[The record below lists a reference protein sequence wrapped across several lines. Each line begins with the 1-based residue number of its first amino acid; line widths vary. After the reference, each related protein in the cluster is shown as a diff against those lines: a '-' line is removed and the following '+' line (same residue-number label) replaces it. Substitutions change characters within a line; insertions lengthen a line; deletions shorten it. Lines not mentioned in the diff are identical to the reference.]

1 MKIVDNDPWLQ
12 PVADK
17 IEMRNNRYCLSKEN
31 ILHHYGSLYDFAGW
45 HRELGFHYDKELK
58 GWYFRDWLPRALQV
72 YLTGSFADWEP
83 CRYPLSRRDNGV
95 WEVFLPIE
103 DMHGEEVMLYVKGKD
118 GYSMH
123 LPAYVEYATQDAE
136 TNSFVGRVWAP
147 AKPFDWQDDKGIAIS
162 NMPLLIYECHI
173 GMAQEVEGVG
183 TYKQFEENIIPYIKD
198 LGYNVLQIMAIAEHP
213 YYGSYGYQVSNFFAP
228 SSRFG
233 TPDDLKHLIRT
244 AHSNGIAVVMDLVQ
258 GHYVANTTEGLNMI
272 DGDENL
278 YSPKESENIHP
289 YWETKLFDYSDINVQ
304 RFLLSNIRYWME
316 EYHIDG
322 FRFDGVTSMIYMHHG
337 YIDNFG
343 TYDNYFGTCV
353 NEAAITYLTLAN
365 DLIHNIRPDAV
376 TIAEE
381 VSGMPGMVYPIAD
394 GGVGFDYRLAMA
406 LPDYWIKLLKEQRD
420 EQWSMADLW
429 KVMNDR
435 LFDVK
440 TVAYCESHDQ
450 AMVGDKTIAFRLMD
464 KTMYNSMLKQ
474 VHNPVVDRGVALHK
488 MIRFF
493 TILVGGQA
501 YLNFMGNEF
510 GHPEW
515 IDFPRKDNNWS
526 YLYARR
532 QWSLIADKGL
542 KYDYLLLFD
551 KAMLA
556 FVKSKNVFNQGFAT
570 LLQCDEKYK
579 TIVFSRGKW
588 VAVFNWHSMLSV
600 SDYIIQVEVPG
611 KYRLVLST
619 DDSKFG
625 GFDRLDKTTEYFS
638 YTQKEKHY
646 IKIYNINRS
655 ASVYEKV

>member
-17 IEMRNNRYCLSKEN
+17 IEMRHKRYRVLKGN
-31 ILHHYGSLYDFAGW
+31 ILHGYGSLYDFAGW
-45 HRELGFHYDKELK
+45 HKDMGFHYDKELK
-58 GWYFRDWLPRALQV
+58 GWYFRDWLPRASAV
-72 YLTGSFADWEP
+72 YLTGTFADWEP
-83 CRYPLSRRDNGV
+83 CRYPLTKRSDGV
-95 WEVFLPIE
+95 WEVFLPIK
-103 DMHGEEVMLYVKGKD
+103 DMHNEEVMLYVKGKN

-123 LPAYVEYATQDAE
+123 LPAFVEYATQDKE
-136 TNSFVGRVWAP
+136 TKSFVGRVWAP
-147 AKPFDWQDDKGIAIS
+147 EKPFDWQDDRGVAI
-162 NMPLLIYECHI
+162 NAMPLLIYECHI
-173 GMAQEVEGVG
+173 GMAQEKEGVG

-233 TPDDLKHLIRT
+233 TPNALKHLIRT
-244 AHSNGIAVVMDLVQ
+244 AHANGIAVVMDLVHA
-258 GHYVANTTEGLNMI
+258 HYVGNTTEGLNMI
-272 DGDENL
+272 DGEENL

-289 YWETKLFDYSDINVQ
+289 YWKTKLFDYSDINVQ

-322 FRFDGVTSMIYMHHG
+322 FRFDGVSSMIYKHHG
-337 YIDNFG
+337 YVDDFG

-353 NEAAITYLTLAN
+353 NEDAITYLTLAN
-365 DLIHNIRPDAV
+365 DLIHTLRPDAV

-381 VSGMPGMVYPIAD
+381 VSGMPGIACPIAD
-394 GGVGFDYRLAMA
+394 GGVGFDYRMAMA

-435 LFDVK
+435 LTDVK

-450 AMVGDKTIAFRLMD
+450 AIVGDKTIAFRLMD
-464 KTMYNSMLKQ
+464 KAMYDSMLKPI
-474 VHNPVVDRGVALHK
+474 HNMVVDRGVALHK

-493 TILVGGQA
+493 TILIGGQA

-515 IDFPRKDNNWS
+515 IDFPRKGNNWS
-526 YLYARR
+526 YFYARR
-532 QWSLIADKGL
+532 QWSLIADKAL
-542 KYDYLLLFD
+542 KYDYLLQFD
-551 KAMLA
+551 KAMLT
-556 FVKSKNVFNQGFAT
+556 FVKLYDVFNFGFAT
-570 LLQCDEKYK
+570 LLQCDEENK
-579 TIVFSRGKW
+579 TIVFSRGRW
-588 VAVFNWHSMLSV
+588 VAVFNWHAMSSV
-600 SDYIIQVEVPG
+600 ADYAIPVEEPG

-619 DDSKFG
+619 DDVIYG
-625 GFDRLDKTTEYFS
+625 GFGRLNKDTRYFS
-638 YTQKEKHY
+638 YEHKKKHY

>member
-31 ILHHYGSLYDFAGW
+31 ILHHYGSLYNFAGW
-45 HRELGFHYDKELK
+45 HRDLGFHYDKELK

-162 NMPLLIYECHI
+162 NMPWLRYECHI
-173 GMAQEVEGVG
+173 GMAQLMEGRP
-183 TYKQFEENIIPYIKD
+183 TYKPYEENLSPYIKD

-450 AMVGDKTIAFRLMD
+450 AMVGDKTITFRLMD

-600 SDYIIQVEVPG
+600 YDYIIQVEEPG

>member
-45 HRELGFHYDKELK
+45 HRDLGFHYDKELK

-72 YLTGSFADWEP
+72 YLIGSFADWEP

-147 AKPFDWQDDKGIAIS
+147 AKPFDWQDDRGVAI
-162 NMPLLIYECHI
+162 NAMPLLIYECHI

-289 YWETKLFDYSDINVQ
+289 YWKTKLFDYSDINVQ

-600 SDYIIQVEVPG
+600 SDYIIQVEEPG

>member
-17 IEMRNNRYCLSKEN
+17 IEMRNNRYCALKEK
-31 ILHHYGSLYDFAGW
+31 ILHGYGSLYDFAGW
-45 HRELGFHYDKELK
+45 HKEMGFHYDKELR

-72 YLTGSFADWEP
+72 YITGSFADWEP
-83 CRYPLSRRDNGV
+83 CRYPLTRRDDGV

-103 DMHGEEVMLYVKGKD
+103 DMHGEEVMLYVKGMT

-123 LPAYVEYATQDAE
+123 LPAFVEYATQDSE
-136 TNSFVGRVWAP
+136 TKSFVGRVWAQ
-147 AKPFDWQDDKGIAIS
+147 AKPFDWKGDKGVAI
-162 NMPLLIYECHI
+162 NTMPLLIYECHI

-183 TYKQFEENIIPYIKD
+183 TYRQFEENIIPYIKD

-233 TPDDLKHLIRT
+233 TPDDLKHFIRT
-244 AHSNGIAVVMDLVQ
+244 AHANGIAVVMDLVQ

-272 DGDENL
+272 DGEENL
-278 YSPKESENIHP
+278 YSPKEAENIHP
-289 YWETKLFDYSDINVQ
+289 YWKTKLFDYSDINVQ

-322 FRFDGVTSMIYMHHG
+322 FRFDGVTSMIYKHHG
-337 YIDNFG
+337 YVDNFG

-353 NEAAITYLTLAN
+353 CEEAITYLTLAN
-365 DLIHNIRPDAV
+365 DLIHTLRPDAV

-381 VSGMPGMVYPIAD
+381 VSGMPGMARPIVD
-394 GGVGFDYRLAMA
+394 GGVGFDYRMAMA
-406 LPDYWIKLLKEQRD
+406 LPDYWIMLLKDQRD
-420 EQWSMADLW
+420 EQWPMADLW

-450 AMVGDKTIAFRLMD
+450 AIVGDKTIAFRLMD
-464 KTMYNSMLKQ
+464 KAMYDSMLKQ

-542 KYDYLLLFD
+542 KYDYLLQFD

-556 FVKSKNVFNQGFAT
+556 FVKLYDVFNQGFAK
-570 LLQCDEKYK
+570 LLLCDEEHK
-579 TIVFSRGKW
+579 TIVFSRGRW
-588 VAVFNWHSMLSV
+588 VAVFNWHSSLSV
-600 SDYIIQVEVPG
+600 ADYAIPVDEPG
-611 KYRLVLST
+611 KYRLVFSS
-619 DDSKFG
+619 DDAEFG
-625 GFDRLDKTTEYFS
+625 GFARLDKTTEHFS
-638 YTQKEKHY
+638 FIQKEKHY
-646 IKIYNINRS
+646 IMIYNINRS
-655 ASVYEKV
+655 ASVYEKG